1 MTENNSENNTF
12 PFRYFIATVGLYV
25 LASIFSIVT
34 LYLIC
39 QYACQIFQQV
49 YYIILILPLIIV
61 GYIVIKL
68 GAKASLE
75 YKQKGLTAKFA
86 GIAAFITFL
95 LLVGTFQIE
104 KPNCCNNNGGVIPPP
119 SPRPFPE
126 VVKAKC
132 DKIHK
137 ILSDKELRKKLTCNQ
152 YTEGNNLILE
162 FKGVKDF
169 YELGEYDF
177 SRNQHVKVL
186 ADLIGEI
193 YKDFDIFR
201 SSEPSFYVDLLI
213 SDSADGNQMTE
224 KKPYTGSQELAC
236 ECYKKG
242 TSQSQIEQLVPNKE
256 QVDGYLL
263 GCARA
268 GYFADYLLTQKQ
280 LKLNHL
286 KLIGREFEEK
296 GGEYRNI
303 KVIITFNNLL
313 KLGNI
318 TECKVCEK

>member
-1 MTENNSENNTF
+1 MNEISVIFTGVVSIIGAITTLLVRSRLLEKNRKDALVLPEDKRYDYLLSIGEKIPTTGKIPRKDYVALLNRKHDHEVRKTYVWVALLLFSMAFILVILYIN
-12 PFRYFIATVGLYV
+12 PF
-25 LASIFSIVT
+25 
-34 LYLIC
+34 
-39 QYACQIFQQV
+39 
-49 YYIILILPLIIV
+49 
-61 GYIVIKL
+61 
-68 GAKASLE
+68 KASANPQQE
-75 YKQKGLTAKFA
+75 S
-86 GIAAFITFL
+86 GI
-95 LLVGTFQIE
+95 VP
-104 KPNCCNNNGGVIPPP
+104 K
-119 SPRPFPE
+119 PRPFPE
-126 VVKAKC
+126 VVREKC

-137 ILSDKELRKKLTCNQ
+137 VFSDKELRKKLICNQ
-152 YTEGNNLILE
+152 YVEDDNLILE

-193 YKDFDIFR
+193 YKDFDVFR
-201 SSEPSFYVDLLI
+201 SSEPSFFVDLLI
-213 SDSADGNQMTE
+213 SASADGNQMTE
-224 KKPYTGSQELAC
+224 KKPYAGSQELAC

-280 LKLNHL
+280 VKIDHL
-286 KLIGREFEEK
+286 KLTGREFEEK

-303 KVIITFNNLL
+303 KVTITFNNIL
-313 KLGNI
+313 KLGKVDK
-318 TECKVCEK
+318 CKICQ